1 MPKPNATLLLYPG
14 LGPAMLRRLRRES
27 LPVSIGGAA
36 MFTLAPDKKK
46 IYPNICLF
54 YILINEIFISYIYWN
69 SSHWSDSF
77 SYHKT
82 SYIVIYRGEPSWF
95 HSRVTCSHNQLV
107 SSHWPRSIDSSS
119 STWLLD
125 SHMHVKGHTHVC
137 TCTRQK
143 KKSILT
149 YAYSIFW

>member
-1 MPKPNATLLLYPG
+1 MHVKGHTHVCTCT
-14 LGPAMLRRLRRES
+14 RQ
-27 LPVSIGGAA
+27 
-36 MFTLAPDKKK
+36 KKK

-125 SHMHVKGHTHVC
+125 LHMHVKRHTPHVY
-137 TCTRQK
+137 TCIRQK
-143 KKSILT
+143 KWINPNICLFYILINE
-149 YAYSIFW
+149 IFICPAWRQMAS